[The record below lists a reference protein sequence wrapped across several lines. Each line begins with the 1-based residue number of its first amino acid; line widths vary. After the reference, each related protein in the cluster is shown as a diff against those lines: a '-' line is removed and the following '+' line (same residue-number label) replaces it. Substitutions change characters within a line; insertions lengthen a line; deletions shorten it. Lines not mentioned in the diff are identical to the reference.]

1 MKIDKSWYI
10 KPKDPN
16 YPTQNLAGG
25 VVIREDNGKLLI
37 ALVGD
42 KKFSTFILP
51 KGKVENN
58 ETSVTAAK
66 REIAEETG
74 LHKLVIHAKLGVKE
88 RMTFDKTSWNTYDY
102 FLFST
107 KQIFGKIK
115 PNEDEKDFFLKW
127 FDLENL
133 PPIFWPE
140 QKDLIEENREKIK
153 LAFFG

>member
-10 KPKDPN
+10 KPKDLNFPS
-16 YPTQNLAGG
+16 QKLAGG
-25 VVIREDNGKLLI
+25 VVVRKEDKKLLI
-37 ALVGD
+37 AFIGHR
-42 KKFSTFILP
+42 KFSTYILP
-51 KGKVENN
+51 KGRIEKHE
-58 ETSVTAAK
+58 SSLKAAK

>member
-51 KGKVENN
+51 KGKVEN
-58 ETSVTAAK
+58 K
-66 REIAEETG
+66 
-74 LHKLVIHAKLGVKE
+74 H
-88 RMTFDKTSWNTYDY
+88 
-102 FLFST
+102 
-107 KQIFGKIK
+107 
-115 PNEDEKDFFLKW
+115 P
-127 FDLENL
+127 
-133 PPIFWPE
+133 
-140 QKDLIEENREKIK
+140 
-153 LAFFG
+153 

>member
-88 RMTFDKTSWNTYDY
+88 RMTFDKTSWNIYDY

-115 PNEDEKDFFLKW
+115 PNEDEKDFFLEW